1 MYKQAIILAGGKGT
15 RLRPYTV
22 VLPKPLMPIG
32 DFPILEVIVR
42 QLAENGFD
50 HITMSVNHQ
59 AEIIKAF
66 FADGSKWGIK
76 IDYSLED
83 KPLSTMAP
91 IKFINNLP
99 ENFIVMNG
107 DILTDLNYSNFLK
120 YHCKNENL
128 FTVSTFAKSLKSEY
142 GVLEINENNEI
153 IHFQEKP
160 LITHN
165 VSMGVYALNKKVM
178 DLIPYNQSYGFDDIM
193 YDFIRTGSFASAK
206 NHSGYWLDIGNPN
219 DYMLA
224 IDLFE
229 NNKDLF
235 LGGGTIL

>member
-1 MYKQAIILAGGKGT
+1 MSKRAVILAGGKGA

-32 DFPILEVIVR
+32 DYPVLEVIVK
-42 QLAENGFD
+42 QLINCGFD
-50 HITMSVNHQ
+50 YLTMAVNHQ
-59 AEIIKAF
+59 ADIIKAF
-66 FADGSKWGIK
+66 FGNGEKWNIK
-76 IDYSLED
+76 IDYALEN
-83 KPLSTMAP
+83 KPLSTMGP
-91 IKFINNLP
+91 LKLIDNLP

-107 DILTDLNYSNFLK
+107 DILTDLNYSDFLE
-120 YHCKNENL
+120 HHSKNQNA

-142 GVLEINENNEI
+142 GILEINENNEI

-160 LITHN
+160 FIKHT
-165 VSMGVYALNKKVM
+165 VSMGVYALNKKVL
-178 DLIPYNQSYGFDDIM
+178 DLIPYNQSYGFDNIM

-206 NHSGYWLDIGNPN
+206 NHNGYWLDIGNPN

-229 NNKDLF
+229 NNKEIF
-235 LGGGTIL
+235 LGETIL